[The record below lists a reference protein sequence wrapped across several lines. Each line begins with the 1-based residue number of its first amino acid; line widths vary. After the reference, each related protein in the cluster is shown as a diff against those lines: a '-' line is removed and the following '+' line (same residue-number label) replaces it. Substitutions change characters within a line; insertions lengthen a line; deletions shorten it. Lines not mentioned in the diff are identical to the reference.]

1 MQTAVEK
8 PITPAPTTTTL
19 TLFILHGPC
28 VSTWRNRSVCFEMSQ
43 KATTRT
49 SSLMA
54 LHSDS
59 HKQSILSK
67 FDKLRKRDLLCDIT
81 LVVED
86 VHFKAHKALL
96 AASSEYFSLM
106 FTADNQPQPT
116 YRLDGMA
123 AKMFA
128 AVLEFIYSAQVSV
141 EENATEQ
148 LLATARLMEVSD
160 LVKALTEL
168 TRSAAAVKEAEAEL
182 AKVPD
187 LSKRKRGRPK
197 KNLDVPVTQ
206 PEGSSAPC
214 ESSDEGQDRAASES
228 RPKDDADYN
237 PGAHRQS
244 KRKVRP
250 PVKYKSYTVASD
262 TAGSKEPG
270 KRGRKR
276 KYPNTEARCE
286 ECGKVFK
293 NHLFL
298 KIHQRT
304 HTGEKPFQCLVCGK
318 GFTQKHALL
327 SHQRMHTGEK
337 PFVCTICS
345 KALSTKHTLQEHM
358 NLHEGKKPFSCDKC
372 VKTFTQN
379 RQLKSHYRVHTGKLL
394 PECAQC
400 HHKFLDTAQL
410 KKHLRTHTGEKPF
423 TCEICGKC
431 FTAKSTLQTHIR
443 IHKGEKP
450 YECSFC
456 NKSFSDPS
464 ARRRHVTS
472 HSGKKPF
479 TCSSCSLSFTRMD
492 NLRTHTKSHNKER
505 AAATEASSDAAVS
518 NAAAPPEEVG
528 NILQLQDYQLPSSSE
543 QEIQLVVTGDV
554 NFVPAQ
560 DQEISIITTEGETT
574 ESAHSRLTLL
584 TQSSGNVQNVALV
597 TQGAVVDPSPQIQ
610 TVGTL
615 EGQMTRQPEQM
626 HVITLSKEAME
637 HLQAHHGPPQPLQIA
652 QRPVQQLQVM
662 AQPIQQLAVAQES
675 SQGQVSREQHSRA
688 IHISSQSSQPISISQ
703 TSEQISSHHIQ
714 GQTFQIQA
722 GTVSYLYT
730 TGLPQES

>member
-1 MQTAVEK
+1 
-8 PITPAPTTTTL
+8 
-19 TLFILHGPC
+19 
-28 VSTWRNRSVCFEMSQ
+28 MSQ
-43 KATTRT
+43 RAAGT

-67 FDKLRKRDLLCDIT
+67 LDKLRKKDLLCDIT

-96 AASSEYFSLM
+96 AASSEYFSVM
-106 FTADNQPQPT
+106 FTAEDRIGRPT
-116 YRLDGMA
+116 YRLDGVA
-123 AKMFA
+123 AEAFA
-128 AVLEFIYSAQVSV
+128 AVLEFIYSAEVSV
-141 EENATEQ
+141 EESATEQ
-148 LLATARLMEVSD
+148 LLATARLMEVHD
-160 LVKALTEL
+160 LVKVLSGLRGEE
-168 TRSAAAVKEAEAEL
+168 VKADVAE
-182 AKVPD
+182 VPD
-187 LSKRKRGRPK
+187 PSKRKRGRPK
-197 KNLDVPVTQ
+197 KNLHVPVTVL
-206 PEGSSAPC
+206 EERSSEEMPAG
-214 ESSDEGQDRAASES
+214 EDAES
-228 RPKDDADYN
+228 RPKDDADYH
-237 PGAHRQS
+237 PGALQSRQS
-244 KRKVRP
+244 KRKIKP
-250 PVKYKSYTVASD
+250 PVKYKSYKVDGD
-262 TAGSKEPG
+262 TGGSKEPG

-276 KYPNTEARCE
+276 KYPKTEARCE
-286 ECGKVFK
+286 DCGKVFK

-304 HTGEKPFQCLVCGK
+304 HTGEKPFRCPVCTK
-318 GFTQKHALL
+318 GFTQKHTLL
-327 SHQRMHTGEK
+327 THQRMHTGEK
-337 PFVCTICS
+337 PFVCNVCS
-345 KALSTKHTLQEHM
+345 KALSTKHSLQEHM
-358 NLHEGKKPFSCDKC
+358 NIHREGKQFSCEKC
-372 VKTFTQN
+372 GKNFTQK
-379 RQLKSHYRVHTGKLL
+379 RQLKSHYRVHTGKSL
-394 PECAQC
+394 PECAHC

-450 YECSFC
+450 YDCSIC

-479 TCSSCSLSFTRMD
+479 TCSLCNLSFTRMD
-492 NLRTHTKSHNKER
+492 NLKTHTKSHNKER
-505 AAATEASSDAAVS
+505 AAATEASVSDAAVPD
-518 NAAAPPEEVG
+518 AAAQPEEVR
-528 NILQLQDYQLPSSSE
+528 NILQLQQYQLPSSSE
-543 QEIQLVVTGDV
+543 QEIQLVVTGDNI

-560 DQEISIITTEGETT
+560 DQEISIITTEGGAT
-574 ESAHSRLTLL
+574 ESAHSRLALL
-584 TQSSGNVQNVALV
+584 TQSSGNMQNVALV
-597 TQGAVVDPSPQIQ
+597 TQAGVVDQSPQIQ
-610 TVGTL
+610 TISML
-615 EGQMTRQPEQM
+615 ESQMTHQPEQM

-652 QRPVQQLQVM
+652 PRPVQQLQVM
-662 AQPIQQLAVAQES
+662 HQPIQQLAVAQES
-675 SQGQVSREQHSRA
+675 SQGQVSREQHSQA